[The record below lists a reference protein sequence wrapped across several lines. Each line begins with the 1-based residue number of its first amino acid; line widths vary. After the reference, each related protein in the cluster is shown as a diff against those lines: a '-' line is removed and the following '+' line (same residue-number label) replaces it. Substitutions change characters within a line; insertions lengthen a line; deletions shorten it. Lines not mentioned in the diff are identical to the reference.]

1 MRKYDKYNPS
11 PDKSQFPKSHEKMIR
26 AFGRMCRK
34 SSVLWAKS
42 CNTKNNKVAKRLLY
56 TSDRIFQQE
65 YVLFLK
71 MKELYPVWLSGIK
84 EEEND

>member
-1 MRKYDKYNPS
+1 MRKYDKYSPS

-26 AFGRMCRK
+26 AFGRMRRK

-42 CNTKNNKVAKRLLY
+42 CNAKNNKVAERLQNA
-56 TSDRIFQQE
+56 SDRSIQQE

-71 MKELYPVWLSGIK
+71 MKELYPVWLS
-84 EEEND
+84 DF